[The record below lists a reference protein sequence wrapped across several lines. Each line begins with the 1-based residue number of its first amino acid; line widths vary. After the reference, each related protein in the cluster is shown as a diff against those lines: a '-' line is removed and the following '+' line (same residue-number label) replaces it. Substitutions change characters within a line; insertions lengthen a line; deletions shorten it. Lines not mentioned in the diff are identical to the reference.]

1 MTDYKIKDGKWKE
14 HSLHPEVKDIS
25 LIALKRDLKLFKKYE
40 QLIAKRRLR
49 AVLRKLYND
58 IGEKYFF
65 EDQVAQEKGKK
76 EDFCA
81 VLVCNI
87 DKVTN
92 ARLPV
97 SREALKKT
105 IDNKDILDL
114 YSEKPNKGF
123 K

>member
-14 HSLHPEVKDIS
+14 HSLHPEVKEIS
-25 LIALKRDLKLFKKYE
+25 RIALERDLKLFKKYE

-58 IGEKYFF
+58 IGEKHFF
-65 EDQVAQEKGKK
+65 EDQVAQEKGEK

-81 VLVCNI
+81 VLVCNMGEG
-87 DKVTN
+87 TN
-92 ARLPV
+92 ARFPV
-97 SREALKKT
+97 SREVLKKT